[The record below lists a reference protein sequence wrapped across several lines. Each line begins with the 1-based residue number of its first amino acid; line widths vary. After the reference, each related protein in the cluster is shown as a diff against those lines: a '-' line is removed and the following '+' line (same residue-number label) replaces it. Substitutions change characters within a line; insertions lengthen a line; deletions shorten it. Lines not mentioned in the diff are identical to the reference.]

1 MLARAFAIPF
11 DEKRLVLEALARIL
25 WVRIEMSISAPSVV
39 LSRRTRRAST
49 ADARH
54 SPLQIGLSVERAAK
68 LVPGTTCLPKAL
80 VVAGM
85 LRSRGYDC
93 ELHLGVREEAA
104 RVAAHAWVEVG
115 REVILGSS
123 CNISDFKKLPAI
135 SREQEHPHA
144 G

>member
-11 DEKRLVLEALARIL
+11 VEKRLVLEALVRIV
-25 WVRIEMSISAPSVV
+25 WVRIEMSISAPSLI
-39 LSRRTRRAST
+39 LSRCTRRADT

-68 LVPGTTCLPKAL
+68 LIPGTTCLPKAL
-80 VVAGM
+80 AVAAM
-85 LRSRGYDC
+85 LRSHGY
-93 ELHLGVREEAA
+93 ESHLRLGLKEQAG

-115 REVILGSS
+115 GEVILGAS
-123 CNISDFKKLPAI
+123 CNMSDFKKLPAI
-135 SREQEHPHA
+135 SREQEHSHA